1 MTMAKNEE
9 EWAETSAV
17 SILPFVDELLI
28 ADHGSEDGTPSILH
42 SLAESNPRKIRL
54 ISVGDLDFPSAV
66 NLMISSTRFRWI
78 LRWHAD
84 FVARSSGPFSIAKL
98 VERTRG
104 LDPNRHF
111 SVALAGVALDG
122 DLEHQYPDRMD
133 RPEPFLYTF
142 SPWLRYSIRDRW
154 ESLITPWFYEKQEWP
169 EAWYFHMRSV
179 KSSLRMMQKLYWVRW
194 FDARNRGATI
204 SLRDFVTTNA
214 IRDWGGSTLEQA
226 ARNYILLEF
235 QGCIP
240 YSKELCGDYPDILV
254 PALEDPPIK
263 LVFKD
268 GKLVDRIE
276 RGRYRP
282 KERPR
287 E

>member
-28 ADHGSEDGTPSILH
+28 ADHGSEDRTPSILQ
-42 SLAESNPRKIRL
+42 SLAESYPDKIRL

-66 NLMISSTRFRWI
+66 NLMISRTRFRWI

-84 FVARSSGPFSIAKL
+84 FVARSSGPFSIAKF
-98 VERTRG
+98 VERTRK

-111 SVALAGVALDG
+111 CIALSGIALDG
-122 DLEHQYPDRMD
+122 DLEHQYADRRD
-133 RPEPFLYTF
+133 RPEPFLYTY
-142 SPWLRYSIRDRW
+142 SPWLRYSVRARW

-169 EAWYFHMRSV
+169 EACYFHMRSV
-179 KSSLRMMQKLYWVRW
+179 KSSLRMMQKLYWSRW

-204 SLRDFVTTNA
+204 PLRDFATANA
-214 IRDWGGSTLEQA
+214 IRDWGGSTLEEA

-235 QGCIP
+235 QGCVP
-240 YSKELCGDYPDILV
+240 YSKALCGEYPDLLV
-254 PALEDPPIK
+254 PALQDPPFK

-276 RGRYRP
+276 EGRYRP
-282 KERPR
+282 RSWPGA
-287 E
+287 